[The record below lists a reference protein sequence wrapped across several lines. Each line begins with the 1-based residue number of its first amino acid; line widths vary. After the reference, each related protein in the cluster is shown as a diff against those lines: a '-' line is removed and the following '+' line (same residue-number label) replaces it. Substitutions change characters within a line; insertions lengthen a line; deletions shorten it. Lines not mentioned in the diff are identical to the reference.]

1 MADHLGMYSYYGP
14 SSVTGTFGIAVLSRY
29 PIENAATYFL
39 YSEGEQVAVIEAD
52 ITIGEQTFRI
62 YVTHLGNGGPI
73 FQMRQM
79 LELMQGEENLI
90 AMGDFNFRPYEEQY
104 AITTEEF
111 LDAYLIAEQKTI
123 PTLWGDAEPWE
134 IAACLVTGPGRF
146 SIP

>member
-1 MADHLGMYSYYGP
+1 
-14 SSVTGTFGIAVLSRY
+14 
-29 PIENAATYFL
+29 
-39 YSEGEQVAVIEAD
+39 
-52 ITIGEQTFRI
+52 
-62 YVTHLGNGGPI
+62 
-73 FQMRQM
+73 MRQM

-134 IAACLVTGPGRF
+134 IDERIDHFFVSKDLKVSYLEYITQPESDHPAVFTEIGW
-146 SIP
+146 